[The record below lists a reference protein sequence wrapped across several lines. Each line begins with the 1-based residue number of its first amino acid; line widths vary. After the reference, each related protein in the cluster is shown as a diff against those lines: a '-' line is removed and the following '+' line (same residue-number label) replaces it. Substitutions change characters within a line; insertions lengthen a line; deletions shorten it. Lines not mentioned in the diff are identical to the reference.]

1 MRKIR
6 TGIVVFLVSAMLSLL
21 LCSCGGGPGGTE
33 VDYGDAAAF
42 EEALNRGEN
51 LENKTLMFTV
61 TELHPDSALG
71 FNVCGGEHLNF
82 ISSRNP
88 DLKVGD
94 TAGVKATEITSLLGS
109 WIIKYEKID
118 NPIIGDNTI
127 VSSAQEGNASEEQ
140 KAADTDEVSAD
151 PSAVTEE
158 EIAIPEPSE
167 TETEDIVQES
177 ENAAGN
183 AADNTA
189 EKIAENAAEN
199 AAGNVADNTAE
210 NPAENAAG
218 NAADNTAE
226 IVAENATGDTQ
237 EQSPLEVVDSKIVA
251 FKDYFGKP
259 SVSAYV
265 AFKNNTDYCIGI
277 NSPRMDY
284 QDNDGK
290 LIATDQFANCIPEV
304 AKPGQVFYLYS
315 YHFSIKDVDTSN
327 GLNYKPDGNPYEAK
341 NFFEVELSDVSFK
354 TGDIMD
360 VSIIGRGT
368 NNTDKNLYGEPGA
381 VFYDSDNNVVG
392 FCYGLE
398 SFDAGQTKSFEIS
411 GDMMSEEYDPSIVD
425 HVDVFMQGNTY

>member
-94 TAGVKATEITSLLGS
+94 TAGVKATEISSLLGS

-189 EKIAENAAEN
+189 E
-199 AAGNVADNTAE
+199 

-226 IVAENATGDTQ
+226 NAAENPADNTVENTAENAAGDTQ
-237 EQSPLEVVDSKIVA
+237 EQSPLEIVDSKIVA
-251 FKDYFGKP
+251 FKDYFGEP

-315 YHFSIKDVDTSN
+315 YHFSIKDVDMSN

-392 FCYGLE
+392 FCYSLE

>member
-42 EEALNRGEN
+42 EEALNRGDN

-140 KAADTDEVSAD
+140 KAADTDDVSAD

-189 EKIAENAAEN
+189 E
-199 AAGNVADNTAE
+199 

-226 IVAENATGDTQ
+226 NAAENPADNTVENTAENAAGDTQ
-237 EQSPLEVVDSKIVA
+237 EQSPLEIVDSKIVA
-251 FKDYFGKP
+251 FKDYFGEP

-425 HVDVFMQGNTY
+425 HVDAFMQGNTY

>member
-6 TGIVVFLVSAMLSLL
+6 SGIVVFLVSAMLSLL

-140 KAADTDEVSAD
+140 KAADTDDVSAD

-189 EKIAENAAEN
+189 E
-199 AAGNVADNTAE
+199 

-226 IVAENATGDTQ
+226 NAAENPADNTVENTAENAAGDTQ

-304 AKPGQVFYLYS
+304 AKPGQVIYLYS
-315 YHFSIKDVDTSN
+315 YHFSIADVDTSN
-327 GLNYKPDGNPYEAK
+327 GLNYVPDGNPYEAK

>member
-82 ISSRNP
+82 ISSRDP

-140 KAADTDEVSAD
+140 KTTDPDEVSAD

-189 EKIAENAAEN
+189 E
-199 AAGNVADNTAE
+199 

-226 IVAENATGDTQ
+226 NAAENPADNTVENTAENAAGDTQ
-237 EQSPLEVVDSKIVA
+237 EQSPLEIVDSKIVA

-304 AKPGQVFYLYS
+304 AKPGQVIYLYS
-315 YHFSIKDVDTSN
+315 YHFSIADVDTSN
-327 GLNYKPDGNPYEAK
+327 GLNYVPDGNPYEAK

-354 TGDIMD
+354 TGEIMD

-368 NNTDKNLYGEPGA
+368 NNTDKNLYGEPSA

>member
-127 VSSAQEGNASEEQ
+127 VSSAQAGNASEEQ

-199 AAGNVADNTAE
+199 AAGNVAENPADNTAENTTE
-210 NPAENAAG
+210 NPAENAA
-218 NAADNTAE
+218 
-226 IVAENATGDTQ
+226 GDTQ
-237 EQSPLEVVDSKIVA
+237 EQSPLEIVDSKIVA
-251 FKDYFGKP
+251 FKDYFGEP

>member
-183 AADNTA
+183 AAENTA

-199 AAGNVADNTAE
+199 AAGNVAENPADNTAENTTE
-210 NPAENAAG
+210 NPAENAA
-218 NAADNTAE
+218 
-226 IVAENATGDTQ
+226 GDTQ
-237 EQSPLEVVDSKIVA
+237 EQSPLEIVDSKIVA
-251 FKDYFGKP
+251 FKDYFGEP

>member
-51 LENKTLMFTV
+51 LENRTLMFTV

-158 EIAIPEPSE
+158 EITIPEPSE

-199 AAGNVADNTAE
+199 AAGNVAENPADNTAENTTE
-210 NPAENAAG
+210 NPAENAA
-218 NAADNTAE
+218 
-226 IVAENATGDTQ
+226 GDTQ
-237 EQSPLEVVDSKIVA
+237 EQSPLEIVDSKIVA
-251 FKDYFGKP
+251 FKDYFGEP

>member
-51 LENKTLMFTV
+51 LENRTLMFTV

-199 AAGNVADNTAE
+199 AAGNVAENPADNTAENTTE
-210 NPAENAAG
+210 NPAENAA
-218 NAADNTAE
+218 
-226 IVAENATGDTQ
+226 GDTQ
-237 EQSPLEVVDSKIVA
+237 EQSPLEIVDSKIVA
-251 FKDYFGKP
+251 FKDYFGEP

>member
-183 AADNTA
+183 T
-189 EKIAENAAEN
+189 AENAAEN
-199 AAGNVADNTAE
+199 AAGNVAENPADNTAENTTE
-210 NPAENAAG
+210 NPAENAA
-218 NAADNTAE
+218 
-226 IVAENATGDTQ
+226 GDTQ

-251 FKDYFGKP
+251 FKDYFGEP

>member
-199 AAGNVADNTAE
+199 AAGNVAENPADNTAE
-210 NPAENAAG
+210 NTTENPSENAA
-218 NAADNTAE
+218 
-226 IVAENATGDTQ
+226 GDTQ
-237 EQSPLEVVDSKIVA
+237 EQSPLEIVDSKIVA
-251 FKDYFGKP
+251 FKDYFGEP

>member
-109 WIIKYEKID
+109 WIIKYEIID

-158 EIAIPEPSE
+158 EITIPEPSE

-199 AAGNVADNTAE
+199 AAGNVAENPADNTAENTTE
-210 NPAENAAG
+210 NPAENAA
-218 NAADNTAE
+218 
-226 IVAENATGDTQ
+226 GDTQ
-237 EQSPLEVVDSKIVA
+237 EQSPLEIVDSKIVA
-251 FKDYFGKP
+251 FKDYFGEP

>member
-21 LCSCGGGPGGTE
+21 LCSCGGGTGGTE

-51 LENKTLMFTV
+51 LENRTLMFTV

-199 AAGNVADNTAE
+199 AAGNVAENPADNTAENTTE
-210 NPAENAAG
+210 NPAENAA
-218 NAADNTAE
+218 
-226 IVAENATGDTQ
+226 GDTQ
-237 EQSPLEVVDSKIVA
+237 EQSPLEIVDSKIVA
-251 FKDYFGKP
+251 FKDYFGEP

-290 LIATDQFANCIPEV
+290 LIATDRFANCIPEV

>member
-33 VDYGDAAAF
+33 VDYGDAEAF

-82 ISSRNP
+82 ISSRDP

-151 PSAVTEE
+151 PSAATEE

-167 TETEDIVQES
+167 NETEDIVQES

-189 EKIAENAAEN
+189 ENPAENA
-199 AAGNVADNTAE
+199 
-210 NPAENAAG
+210 AENAAG

-226 IVAENATGDTQ
+226 NVAENAAGDTQ
-237 EQSPLEVVDSKIVA
+237 EQSPLEIVDSKIVV
-251 FKDYFGKP
+251 FKDYFGEP

-411 GDMMSEEYDPSIVD
+411 GSMMSEEYDPSIVD

>member
-1 MRKIR
+1 
-6 TGIVVFLVSAMLSLL
+6 
-21 LCSCGGGPGGTE
+21 
-33 VDYGDAAAF
+33 
-42 EEALNRGEN
+42 
-51 LENKTLMFTV
+51 
-61 TELHPDSALG
+61 
-71 FNVCGGEHLNF
+71 
-82 ISSRNP
+82 
-88 DLKVGD
+88 
-94 TAGVKATEITSLLGS
+94 
-109 WIIKYEKID
+109 
-118 NPIIGDNTI
+118 
-127 VSSAQEGNASEEQ
+127 
-140 KAADTDEVSAD
+140 
-151 PSAVTEE
+151 
-158 EIAIPEPSE
+158 
-167 TETEDIVQES
+167 
-177 ENAAGN
+177 
-183 AADNTA
+183 
-189 EKIAENAAEN
+189 
-199 AAGNVADNTAE
+199 
-210 NPAENAAG
+210 
-218 NAADNTAE
+218 
-226 IVAENATGDTQ
+226 
-237 EQSPLEVVDSKIVA
+237 
-251 FKDYFGKP
+251 
-259 SVSAYV
+259 
-265 AFKNNTDYCIGI
+265 
-277 NSPRMDY
+277 MDY

>member
-199 AAGNVADNTAE
+199 AAGNVAENPADNTAENTTE
-210 NPAENAAG
+210 NPAENAA
-218 NAADNTAE
+218 
-226 IVAENATGDTQ
+226 GDTQ
-237 EQSPLEVVDSKIVA
+237 EQSPLEIVDSKIVA
-251 FKDYFGKP
+251 FKDYFGEP

-290 LIATDQFANCIPEV
+290 LIATDRFANCIPEV

>member
-158 EIAIPEPSE
+158 EITIPEPSE

-189 EKIAENAAEN
+189 EKIEENAAEN
-199 AAGNVADNTAE
+199 AAGNVAENPADNTAENTTE
-210 NPAENAAG
+210 NPAENAA
-218 NAADNTAE
+218 
-226 IVAENATGDTQ
+226 GDTQ
-237 EQSPLEVVDSKIVA
+237 EQSPLEIVDSKIVA
-251 FKDYFGKP
+251 FKDYFGEP

-315 YHFSIKDVDTSN
+315 YHFSIKDVDTSD

>member
-199 AAGNVADNTAE
+199 AAGNVAENPADNTAENTTE
-210 NPAENAAG
+210 NPAENAA
-218 NAADNTAE
+218 
-226 IVAENATGDTQ
+226 GDTQ
-237 EQSPLEVVDSKIVA
+237 EQSPLEIVDSKIVA
-251 FKDYFGKP
+251 FKDYFGEP

>member
-82 ISSRNP
+82 ISSRDP

-199 AAGNVADNTAE
+199 AAGNVADNPADNTAENTTE
-210 NPAENAAG
+210 NPAENAA
-218 NAADNTAE
+218 
-226 IVAENATGDTQ
+226 GDTQ
-237 EQSPLEVVDSKIVA
+237 EQSPLEIVDSKIVA

-392 FCYGLE
+392 FCYSLE

>member
-109 WIIKYEKID
+109 WIIKYEIID

-199 AAGNVADNTAE
+199 AAGNVAENPADNTAENTTE
-210 NPAENAAG
+210 NPAENAA
-218 NAADNTAE
+218 
-226 IVAENATGDTQ
+226 GDTQ
-237 EQSPLEVVDSKIVA
+237 EQSPLEIVDSKIVA
-251 FKDYFGKP
+251 FKDYFGEP

>member
-42 EEALNRGEN
+42 EEALNRGDN

-140 KAADTDEVSAD
+140 KAADTDDVSAD

-189 EKIAENAAEN
+189 E
-199 AAGNVADNTAE
+199 

-226 IVAENATGDTQ
+226 NAAENPADNTVENTAENAAGDTQ
-237 EQSPLEVVDSKIVA
+237 EQSPLEIVDSKIVA
-251 FKDYFGKP
+251 FKDYFGEP

-392 FCYGLE
+392 FCYSLE

>member
-199 AAGNVADNTAE
+199 AAGNVADNPADNTAENTTE
-210 NPAENAAG
+210 NPAENAA
-218 NAADNTAE
+218 
-226 IVAENATGDTQ
+226 GDTQ
-237 EQSPLEVVDSKIVA
+237 EQSPLEIVDSKIVA
-251 FKDYFGKP
+251 FKDYFGEP

>member
-42 EEALNRGEN
+42 EEALNRGDN

-140 KAADTDEVSAD
+140 KAADTDDVSAD

-189 EKIAENAAEN
+189 E
-199 AAGNVADNTAE
+199 

-226 IVAENATGDTQ
+226 NAAENPADNTVENTAENAAGDTQ
-237 EQSPLEVVDSKIVA
+237 EQSPLEIVDSKIVA

-304 AKPGQVFYLYS
+304 AKPGQVIYLYS
-315 YHFSIKDVDTSN
+315 YHFSIADVDTSN
-327 GLNYKPDGNPYEAK
+327 GLNYVPDGNPYEAK

-354 TGDIMD
+354 TGEIMD

-392 FCYGLE
+392 FCYSLE

-425 HVDVFMQGNTY
+425 HVDAFMQGNTY

>member
-1 MRKIR
+1 M
-6 TGIVVFLVSAMLSLL
+6 
-21 LCSCGGGPGGTE
+21 
-33 VDYGDAAAF
+33 
-42 EEALNRGEN
+42 
-51 LENKTLMFTV
+51 
-61 TELHPDSALG
+61 
-71 FNVCGGEHLNF
+71 
-82 ISSRNP
+82 
-88 DLKVGD
+88 
-94 TAGVKATEITSLLGS
+94 EI
-109 WIIKYEKID
+109 
-118 NPIIGDNTI
+118 
-127 VSSAQEGNASEEQ
+127 
-140 KAADTDEVSAD
+140 
-151 PSAVTEE
+151 
-158 EIAIPEPSE
+158 
-167 TETEDIVQES
+167 
-177 ENAAGN
+177 
-183 AADNTA
+183 
-189 EKIAENAAEN
+189 
-199 AAGNVADNTAE
+199 
-210 NPAENAAG
+210 
-218 NAADNTAE
+218 
-226 IVAENATGDTQ
+226 
-237 EQSPLEVVDSKIVA
+237 VDSKIVA

-304 AKPGQVFYLYS
+304 AKPGQVIYLYS
-315 YHFSIKDVDTSN
+315 YHFSIADVDTSN
-327 GLNYKPDGNPYEAK
+327 GLNYVPDGNPYEAK

-392 FCYGLE
+392 FCYSLE

>member
-51 LENKTLMFTV
+51 LENKMLMFTV

-189 EKIAENAAEN
+189 E
-199 AAGNVADNTAE
+199 

-226 IVAENATGDTQ
+226 NAAENPADNTVENTAENAAGDTQ
-237 EQSPLEVVDSKIVA
+237 EQSPLEVVDSKIVT
-251 FKDYFGKP
+251 FKDYFGEP

>member
-183 AADNTA
+183 AAENTA

-199 AAGNVADNTAE
+199 AAGNVAENPADNTAE
-210 NPAENAAG
+210 NTTENPSENAA
-218 NAADNTAE
+218 
-226 IVAENATGDTQ
+226 GDTQ
-237 EQSPLEVVDSKIVA
+237 EQSPLEIVDSKIVA
-251 FKDYFGKP
+251 FKDYFGEP

>member
-109 WIIKYEKID
+109 WIIKYEIID

-158 EIAIPEPSE
+158 EITIPEPSE

-199 AAGNVADNTAE
+199 AAGNVAENPADNTAENTTE
-210 NPAENAAG
+210 NPAENAA
-218 NAADNTAE
+218 
-226 IVAENATGDTQ
+226 GDTQ
-237 EQSPLEVVDSKIVA
+237 EQSPLEIVDSKIVA
-251 FKDYFGKP
+251 FKDYFGEP

-304 AKPGQVFYLYS
+304 AKPGQVIYLYS
-315 YHFSIKDVDTSN
+315 YHFSIADVDTSN
-327 GLNYKPDGNPYEAK
+327 GLNYVPDGNPYEAK

-392 FCYGLE
+392 FCYSLE

-425 HVDVFMQGNTY
+425 HVDVFMQGNTD

>member
-140 KAADTDEVSAD
+140 KAADTDDVSAD

-189 EKIAENAAEN
+189 E
-199 AAGNVADNTAE
+199 

-226 IVAENATGDTQ
+226 NAAENPADNTVENTAENAAGDTQ
-237 EQSPLEVVDSKIVA
+237 EQSPLEIVDSKIVA

-304 AKPGQVFYLYS
+304 AKPGQVIYLYS
-315 YHFSIKDVDTSN
+315 YHFSIADVDTSN
-327 GLNYKPDGNPYEAK
+327 GLNYVPDGNPYEAK

-354 TGDIMD
+354 TGEIMD

-392 FCYGLE
+392 FCYSLE

-411 GDMMSEEYDPSIVD
+411 GDMMSEQYDPSIVD

>member
-158 EIAIPEPSE
+158 EITIPEPSE

-199 AAGNVADNTAE
+199 AAGNVAENPADNTAENTTE
-210 NPAENAAG
+210 NPAENAA
-218 NAADNTAE
+218 
-226 IVAENATGDTQ
+226 GDTQ
-237 EQSPLEVVDSKIVA
+237 EQSPLEIVDSKIVA
-251 FKDYFGKP
+251 FKDYFGEP

-315 YHFSIKDVDTSN
+315 YHFSIKDVDTSD

>member
-109 WIIKYEKID
+109 WIIKYEIID

-158 EIAIPEPSE
+158 EITIPEPSE

-199 AAGNVADNTAE
+199 AAGNVADNPADNTAENTTE
-210 NPAENAAG
+210 NPAENAA
-218 NAADNTAE
+218 
-226 IVAENATGDTQ
+226 GDTQ
-237 EQSPLEVVDSKIVA
+237 EQSPLEIVDSKIVA
-251 FKDYFGKP
+251 FKDYFGEP

-425 HVDVFMQGNTY
+425 HVDVFMQGNNY

>member
-42 EEALNRGEN
+42 EEALNRGDN

-140 KAADTDEVSAD
+140 KAADTDDVSAD

-189 EKIAENAAEN
+189 E
-199 AAGNVADNTAE
+199 

-226 IVAENATGDTQ
+226 NAAENPADNTVENTAENAAGDTQ
-237 EQSPLEVVDSKIVA
+237 EQSPLEIVDSKIVA
-251 FKDYFGKP
+251 FKDYFGEP

-304 AKPGQVFYLYS
+304 AKPGQVIYLYS
-315 YHFSIKDVDTSN
+315 YHFSIADVDTSN
-327 GLNYKPDGNPYEAK
+327 GLNYVPDGNPYEAK

-354 TGDIMD
+354 TGEIMD

-392 FCYGLE
+392 FCYSLE

-411 GDMMSEEYDPSIVD
+411 GNMMSEEYDPSIVD

>member
-167 TETEDIVQES
+167 TETEDILQES

-183 AADNTA
+183 TAENAA

-199 AAGNVADNTAE
+199 AAGNVADNPADNTAENTTE
-210 NPAENAAG
+210 NPAENAA
-218 NAADNTAE
+218 
-226 IVAENATGDTQ
+226 GDTQ
-237 EQSPLEVVDSKIVA
+237 EQSPLEIVDSKIVA
-251 FKDYFGKP
+251 FKDYFGEP

-392 FCYGLE
+392 FCYSLE

>member
-21 LCSCGGGPGGTE
+21 LCSCGGGTGGTE

-51 LENKTLMFTV
+51 LENRTLMFTV

-158 EIAIPEPSE
+158 EITIPEPSE

-199 AAGNVADNTAE
+199 AAGNVAENPADNTAENTTE
-210 NPAENAAG
+210 NPAENAA
-218 NAADNTAE
+218 
-226 IVAENATGDTQ
+226 GDTQ
-237 EQSPLEVVDSKIVA
+237 EQSPLEIVDSKIVA
-251 FKDYFGKP
+251 FKDYFGEP

-290 LIATDQFANCIPEV
+290 LIATDRFANCIPEV

>member
-6 TGIVVFLVSAMLSLL
+6 SGIVVFLVSAMLSLL

-82 ISSRNP
+82 ISGRNP

-167 TETEDIVQES
+167 TETEDILQES

-199 AAGNVADNTAE
+199 AAGNAADNTAE
-210 NPAENAAG
+210 NAAENPADNTVENTAENAA
-218 NAADNTAE
+218 
-226 IVAENATGDTQ
+226 GDTQ
-237 EQSPLEVVDSKIVA
+237 EQSPLEIVDSKIVA

-304 AKPGQVFYLYS
+304 AKPGQVIYLYS
-315 YHFSIKDVDTSN
+315 YHFSIADVDTSN
-327 GLNYKPDGNPYEAK
+327 GLNYVPDGNPYEAK

-392 FCYGLE
+392 FCYSLE

-411 GDMMSEEYDPSIVD
+411 GDMMSEQYDPSIVD

>member
-82 ISSRNP
+82 ISSRDP

-140 KAADTDEVSAD
+140 KAADTDDVSAD

-189 EKIAENAAEN
+189 E
-199 AAGNVADNTAE
+199 

-226 IVAENATGDTQ
+226 NAAENPADNTVENTAENAAGDTQ
-237 EQSPLEVVDSKIVA
+237 EQSPLEIVDSKIVA

-392 FCYGLE
+392 FCYSLE

>member
-127 VSSAQEGNASEEQ
+127 VSSAQAGNASEDQ
-140 KAADTDEVSAD
+140 KAADTDEVSSD

-158 EIAIPEPSE
+158 ETVIPELSE

-189 EKIAENAAEN
+189 ENAAEN
-199 AAGNVADNTAE
+199 AAGNVADNPADNTVE
-210 NPAENAAG
+210 NTAENAA
-218 NAADNTAE
+218 DNPA
-226 IVAENATGDTQ
+226 GDTQ

-251 FKDYFGKP
+251 FKDYFGEP

-392 FCYGLE
+392 FCYSLE

>member
-177 ENAAGN
+177 ENAAGI
-183 AADNTA
+183 AADNT
-189 EKIAENAAEN
+189 AENAAEN
-199 AAGNVADNTAE
+199 AAGNVADNPADNTAENTTE
-210 NPAENAAG
+210 NPAENAA
-218 NAADNTAE
+218 
-226 IVAENATGDTQ
+226 GDTQ
-237 EQSPLEVVDSKIVA
+237 EQSPLERVDSKIDA
-251 FKDYFGKP
+251 FKDYFGEP

-277 NSPRMDY
+277 NGPRMDY

>member
-199 AAGNVADNTAE
+199 AAGNVAENPADNTAENTTE
-210 NPAENAAG
+210 NPAENAA
-218 NAADNTAE
+218 
-226 IVAENATGDTQ
+226 GDTQ
-237 EQSPLEVVDSKIVA
+237 EQSPLEIVDSKIVA
-251 FKDYFGKP
+251 FKDYFGEP

-411 GDMMSEEYDPSIVD
+411 GSMMSEEYDPSIVD